1 MLNTL
6 LLIPSY
12 LLFLLSKD
20 KTFVEEDLVS
30 WTKTL
35 RIDKGSRFEN
45 FIWFMKNLKEYRTV
59 FYWRIGKNSRYTK
72 WLAPA
77 HPTLYIQVPPNKVGK
92 GLVIQHGHSTIVL
105 IKSCGENC
113 QIWQNVTLGKKQSGD
128 NQPIPS
134 IGNNVKI
141 CAGAIIIGDVH
152 IGDNS
157 TVGAGSVV
165 LKDVPDNCVVAGN
178 PARIIKRDGVAVKE
192 HVF

>member
-1 MLNTL
+1 M
-6 LLIPSY
+6 LIPSY
-12 LLFLLSKD
+12 LLFLYKKD
-20 KTFVEEDLVS
+20 KTLIEEDLVS

-35 RIDKGSRFEN
+35 RINKGSRFKN
-45 FIWFMKNLKEYRTV
+45 FIWLMTNLKEYRTV
-59 FYWRIGKNSRYTK
+59 FYWRIGKKSKYTR

-77 HPTLYIQVPPNKVGK
+77 HPTLYIQVSPNNVGQ
-92 GLVIQHGHSTIVL
+92 GFVIRHGHSTIVL

-157 TVGAGSVV
+157 TIGAGSIVN
-165 LKDVPDNCVVAGN
+165 KNVPENCVVVGN
-178 PARIIKRDGVAVKE
+178 PARIIKRNGIAVNEKL
-192 HVF
+192 